1 MKTYKQYQKFSYFKM
16 NNREWPNN
24 EITRAPTWCS
34 VDLRDGNQALINPM
48 NVSEKLKMFK
58 LLIEIGFK
66 EIEVG
71 FPAASPTEYNFIRT
85 LIDNNLIPSDVTIQV
100 LVQAR
105 ADLIP
110 RTFEAIKGAKNVI
123 VHYYN
128 STSKAQR
135 EVVFKKDMEGIIKI
149 ATDAGELIKKYAEE
163 FKKDGGNIK
172 IQYSPES
179 FSATEIA
186 NSIRICAKVTEIFKE
201 SYPLIINLPATVEV
215 SSPNGYADQ
224 IEYFRKKFPYSDDVI
239 ISIHPHNDRGTG
251 VAAAE
256 LGLLAGATRV
266 EGTLF
271 GNGERTGNVDL
282 ITMALNMHTEGID
295 CKLDLSNLIKIKE
308 IYEKCTKMEIHPRHP
323 YIGDLVFTAFSGSHQ
338 DAINKGL
345 TNYFQKLDSENVK
358 WDIPYIPINPADIGR
373 KLEGIIRINSQSGK
387 GGVSFVLKTVYGLV
401 LDPDTQKEFSLI
413 VTEYCDRLE
422 RELSAEEIYELF
434 KLNYPNYKDNNK
446 VLEKKKS

>member
-179 FSATEIA
+179 FSATEID

-271 GNGERTGNVDL
+271 GNGERTGNVD
-282 ITMALNMHTEGID
+282 
-295 CKLDLSNLIKIKE
+295 
-308 IYEKCTKMEIHPRHP
+308 
-323 YIGDLVFTAFSGSHQ
+323 
-338 DAINKGL
+338 
-345 TNYFQKLDSENVK
+345 
-358 WDIPYIPINPADIGR
+358 
-373 KLEGIIRINSQSGK
+373 
-387 GGVSFVLKTVYGLV
+387 
-401 LDPDTQKEFSLI
+401 
-413 VTEYCDRLE
+413 
-422 RELSAEEIYELF
+422 F
-434 KLNYPNYKDNNK
+434 KP
-446 VLEKKKS
+446 